1 MATRKTVRK
10 KTALRKPAPKKA
22 AARKPAAKKPQA
34 RKPAA
39 FKLTYAT
46 MFSPPEEMHTRY
58 DAALARV
65 KAGLGKEYGMIID
78 GKEVRA
84 AERFE
89 DRSPINQDW
98 VLGVFQKGT
107 VEHGRQALAAA
118 RKAFPRWSRMPW
130 KDRVR
135 IMHKAADL
143 IDQRIYE
150 FGAVLSLEVGKNR
163 NEALGDAA
171 ETAELIRYAADR
183 VAEHKGFVVPM
194 GKDPIPGFNIR
205 NVSVLRPY
213 GVWVVISPFNFPC
226 ALTGGPV
233 GAALVAGNTVVMK
246 PATNTPW
253 TVRLIAEA
261 LRDAGVPD
269 GVFNY
274 VTGPGS
280 TIGQELIEN
289 PEVDGITFTG
299 SYDVGM
305 KIYRT
310 FAGGRYARPTILELG
325 GKNPCVVT
333 RKADLERATIGIV
346 RSAFGLQ
353 GQKCSANSRVYVERP
368 VYDKLVDRLA
378 EATSK
383 LTIGDPTVRGV
394 FLGPVINES
403 SYRDYKQFSEELSQG
418 GRILTGGKV
427 RTDGAFGKGYFCEPT
442 LVGELPLNHRLWKH
456 EMFLPI
462 TTVAPV
468 GSVDEAMK
476 LANDT
481 NYGLTAGF
489 YGSPEET
496 ATFFD
501 QIQAGVVYANRPQ
514 GSTTGAWPG
523 YQPFGGWKGS
533 GSSGKN
539 AGGHYYVQLY
549 LHEQIQTLVS

>member
-1 MATRKTVRK
+1 MATRKAVRK
-10 KTALRKPAPKKA
+10 KAPARKATPKKA
-22 AARKPAAKKPQA
+22 VARKPTARKPAKKA
-34 RKPAA
+34 VA

-46 MFSPPEEMHTRY
+46 MFNPPEEMHTRF
-58 DAALARV
+58 DAALAKT
-65 KAGLGKEYGMIID
+65 KAALGKEYGMIID

-89 DRSPINQDW
+89 DRSPIHRDW
-98 VLGVFQKGT
+98 VLGVFQKGG
-107 VEHGRQALAAA
+107 VEHARQALAAA

-135 IMHKAADL
+135 MMRKAADL
-143 IDQRIYE
+143 IDQRIYD

-171 ETAELIRYAADR
+171 ETAELIRYSCDR
-183 VAEHKGFVVPM
+183 VEEHKGFVVPM
-194 GKDPIPGFNIR
+194 GKDPITRFNIR
-205 NVSVLRPY
+205 NVSMLRPY

-233 GAALVAGNTVVMK
+233 GAALVAGNTLVMK

-261 LRDAGVPD
+261 LRDAGLPD

-280 TIGQELIEN
+280 TIGQELIES

-299 SYDVGM
+299 SFDVGM

-333 RKADLERATIGIV
+333 RKADLERATLGIV

-353 GQKCSANSRVYVERP
+353 GQKCSANSRVYIERP
-368 VYDKLVDRLA
+368 VYDQLVSRLV

-394 FLGPVINES
+394 FLGPVINED
-403 SYRDYKQFSEELSQG
+403 SYRDYKQFSEELSQSG
-418 GRILTGGKV
+418 KILTGGKV
-427 RTDGAFGKGYFCEPT
+427 LTEGAMAKGFFCQPT
-442 LVGELPLNHRLWKH
+442 LVADLPLSHRLWKH

-462 TTVAPV
+462 TTLAPV
-468 GSVDEAMK
+468 ESLDEAMK

-489 YGSPEET
+489 YGSREET
-496 ATFFD
+496 DRFFD
-501 QIQAGVVYANRPQ
+501 QIQAGVTYANRPQ

-539 AGGHYYVQLY
+539 AGGLYYVQLY
-549 LHEQIQTLVS
+549 MHEQIQTLVS